1 MPRTSDPA
9 PLGEDT
15 AVACAERFACLAD
28 PTRVRLLYRVA
39 VAGRPVAVGELARE
53 LDVSE
58 AACSGH
64 LRRLADGG
72 FVLLRAEGAE
82 VTDPHVLWA
91 ALVRQKTHGWS
102 PRVADDIVVRA
113 LRPSDWPDV
122 RRIYAEGIETGNAT
136 FETEVPDREALEV
149 KWLPGH
155 RWVAEAGGRVAGW
168 GAATAASSRPCYS
181 GVVETSLY
189 VGAGARGSGVGNA
202 LLRKQIEAAD
212 ADGLWTLQTAIFP
225 ENLASIALHRAA
237 GFRTVGVRERIAR
250 HHGVWRDTVILERR
264 RPDDDPV

>member
-15 AVACAERFACLAD
+15 AAACAERFACLAD
-28 PTRVRLLYRVA
+28 PTRVRLLHRVA
-39 VAGRPVAVGELARE
+39 VAGSPVAVGELAQE
-53 LDVSE
+53 LGISE
-58 AACSGH
+58 STCSEH
-64 LRRLADGG
+64 LRGLAEGG
-72 FVLLRAEGAE
+72 FVLLDAACAA
-82 VTDPHVLWA
+82 VKDPHVLWA
-91 ALVRQKTHGWS
+91 ALVPEKPRGWS
-102 PRVADDIVVRA
+102 PRVDDDVVVRA
-113 LRPSDWPDV
+113 LRPSDWPGV

-136 FETEVPDREALEV
+136 FETEVPDHGTLEA

-155 RWVAEAGGRVAGW
+155 RWVAEAGGRIAGW
-168 GAATAASSRPCYS
+168 GAATAVSSRPCYS
-181 GVVETSLY
+181 GVVETSVY
-189 VGAGARGSGVGNA
+189 VGADARGRGVGNA

-225 ENLASIALHRAA
+225 ENVASLALHRAA

-264 RPDDDPV
+264 RPGDDAV